1 LVGFT
6 AISASRKIPNPIF
19 QGSCCLLLLLSLL
32 LRKDRKFALHVGE
45 RDMKNYARTFLF
57 PALLLVLL
65 TTACGAGQG
74 ETPTTIV
81 GTPLGPTET
90 IGTTPTATGSGII
103 TPAETITTGL
113 ETATVSAGNAGT
125 LIAGTQAPS
134 LGTTQMPGIPV
145 TGQDIMLVE
154 CQFCVDTRA
163 YALLVL
169 PDTAT
174 FNITS
179 PVPSTT
185 TTTADQPTCTAVEV
199 NNGRQVVLCSGP
211 EMTPLV
217 VNICTDASNCTDF
230 PVDLLACPLT
240 QGSAGGP
247 ANTQQA
253 PGTGGTGA
261 TATTSPGAVA
271 TSTATPAGPTATAT
285 P

>member
-1 LVGFT
+1 
-6 AISASRKIPNPIF
+6 
-19 QGSCCLLLLLSLL
+19 
-32 LRKDRKFALHVGE
+32 
-45 RDMKNYARTFLF
+45 MKKYARTFLF

-81 GTPLGPTET
+81 GTLLPILTGTPFGPTET
-90 IGTTPTATGSGII
+90 IGTTPTATGSGRN
-103 TPAETITTGL
+103 TPAETTTTGL

-125 LIAGTQAPS
+125 LIVGTQAPS
-134 LGTTQMPGIPV
+134 LGTTQTPGIPV
-145 TGQDIMLVE
+145 TGQDSMLVE

-163 YALLVL
+163 HALLVL

-179 PVPSTT
+179 PVSSTT
-185 TTTADQPTCTAVEV
+185 TTTADQPTCTTVEV

-240 QGSAGGP
+240 QGSAVGP
-247 ANTQQA
+247 ANTQHA

-261 TATTSPGAVA
+261 TATTSPGGVA
-271 TSTATPAGPTATAT
+271 TSTATPAGATATAS